1 MPLDHG
7 RMKGFVATLLA
18 EDGGLV
24 EPIEPDGLEVLTTPS
39 MQHVLG
45 VGELCRLGFGATLP
59 EGAVR
64 VGIETDWLSR
74 FDRVVG
80 ARGRWSRKVLLSPA
94 RKAPDAD
101 ATLARTLVLD
111 NATARLVSVV
121 PAWTRILVLDFRV
134 TAMSDE
140 KREGTCRLALNLA
153 TGAMPE
159 WRIESLGL
167 LSEQEDLA
175 ALPADVPDDV
185 AFPQDWEGARV
196 IERIRRALPWRVE
209 AQLAPFV
216 TGLRRRLSRDLDRLH
231 AYHNDLHCEALR
243 RSAQARGGKT
253 AAEREMLRVEAISRE
268 YRAKLSD
275 LSHKYALR
283 ISAEWVQTQE
293 VIVLVHRLTVQ
304 IRRRKAERTLT
315 MDWNAYLRCLEPP
328 LCEASFSTE
337 RPRLVCG
344 AALHL
349 VAASGLATCE
359 GCGRSYCRA
368 CHPDKCEK
376 CGVSTKLSAFAHV
389 TSTPRT
395 TGDDVAKPGL
405 YGSEGPRA

>member
-18 EDGGLV
+18 EGGGLV
-24 EPIEPDGLEVLTTPS
+24 EPIEPDGLEVLTTPP
-39 MQHVLG
+39 MQRALG

-59 EGAVR
+59 EGATR

-74 FDRVVG
+74 LGRVLG
-80 ARGRWSRKVLLSPA
+80 ARGRWNRKILVPLA
-94 RKAPDAD
+94 RKAPDAE
-101 ATLARTLVLD
+101 AVLARELVLD
-111 NATARLVSVV
+111 NATVRLVSAV
-121 PAWTRILVLDFRV
+121 PAWTRTLVLDFRV

-159 WRIESLGL
+159 WQIDQPGA
-167 LSEQEDLA
+167 LSQQEDLA
-175 ALPADVPDDV
+175 PLPADLPGDG
-185 AFPQDWEGARV
+185 ALPQDWEASRV
-196 IERIRRALPWRVE
+196 IERLQRALPWRVE

-216 TGLRRRLSRDLDRLH
+216 AGLQRRLSRDLDRLH
-231 AYHNDLHCEALR
+231 AYHNDLHREALR
-243 RSAQARGGKT
+243 RSAQAGG
-253 AAEREMLRVEAISRE
+253 AEAVAQRETMRVEAIGRE

-293 VIVLVHRLTVQ
+293 LIIPVHRLSVLL
-304 IRRRKAERTLT
+304 RRRKAERTLI
-315 MDWNAYLRCLEPP
+315 MDWNTYLRRLELP

-337 RPRLVCG
+337 RPRLVCDT
-344 AALHL
+344 ALHL
-349 VAASGLATCE
+349 VAPSGLAPCE

-368 CHPDKCEK
+368 CHPHKCEK
-376 CGVSTKLSAFAHV
+376 CGASKDASAFARV
-389 TSTPRT
+389 TSTSL
-395 TGDDVAKPGL
+395 AKKNESTDF
-405 YGSEGPRA
+405 GSFDSSDS